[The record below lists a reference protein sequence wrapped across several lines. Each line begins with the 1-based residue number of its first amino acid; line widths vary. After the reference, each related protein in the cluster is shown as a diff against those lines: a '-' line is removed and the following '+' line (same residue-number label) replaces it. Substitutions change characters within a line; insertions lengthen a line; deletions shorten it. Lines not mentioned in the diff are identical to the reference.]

1 MDRIYSLL
9 GLATRAG
16 KTQSGGFLTEETV
29 RAGKAA
35 LVIIAEDAKKNTV
48 KTITDKCEFRNV
60 PYRTFGT
67 KEALGSAMGKE
78 TRSCVAITDEGF
90 ASGLIKLIDSEMRGN
105 NGKN

>member
-35 LVIIAEDAKKNTV
+35 LVIIAEDARKNTV

-67 KEALGSAMGKE
+67 KEALGSAIGKDM
-78 TRSCVAITDEGF
+78 RSCVAVTDEGF